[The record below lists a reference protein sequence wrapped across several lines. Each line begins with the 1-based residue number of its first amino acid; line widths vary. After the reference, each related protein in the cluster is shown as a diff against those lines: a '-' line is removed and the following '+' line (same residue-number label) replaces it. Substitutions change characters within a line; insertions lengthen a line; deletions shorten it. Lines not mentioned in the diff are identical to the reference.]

1 LTATKFGK
9 RTALLYIDPQTA
21 VQFRKNI
28 KSVEVFYSD
37 NIGHILKWIVE
48 SNDFYPKLSLRI
60 KDIQHVSTLF
70 TSDEW
75 NLYQYFIESSNS
87 RSLVALLKW
96 VNEASDR
103 ILADNIGVEPGD
115 MYRMVETAEWLLY
128 SLGEIARIIGR
139 IDIVHEINILK
150 LRVKFGIKTELI
162 PLIQFEG
169 VGRIRARALYNGGIV
184 NAEKLAETSE
194 SKLAAISKVGPVL
207 ARKLKH
213 QVSRHK

>member
-28 KSVEVFYSD
+28 KSPDVSYSD
-37 NIGHILKWIVE
+37 NIGHILRWIVE

-60 KDIQHVSTLF
+60 KDVQRVSALF

-75 NLYQYFIESSNS
+75 DRYQNIIESSNS

-96 VNEASDR
+96 VNEGSDR

-128 SLGEIARIIGR
+128 SLGEIAKIIGR
-139 IDIVHEINILK
+139 MDIVHEIDVLK
-150 LRVKFGIKTELI
+150 LRVKFGIKTELL

-169 VGRIRARALYNGGIV
+169 VGRIRARALYDGGFI
-184 NAEKLAETSE
+184 NAKKIAESSE
-194 SKLAAISKVGPVL
+194 SKLAAIPKVGPII

>member
-1 LTATKFGK
+1 M
-9 RTALLYIDPQTA
+9 
-21 VQFRKNI
+21 
-28 KSVEVFYSD
+28 
-37 NIGHILKWIVE
+37 
-48 SNDFYPKLSLRI
+48 
-60 KDIQHVSTLF
+60 
-70 TSDEW
+70 
-75 NLYQYFIESSNS
+75 
-87 RSLVALLKW
+87 
-96 VNEASDR
+96 NEASDT
-103 ILADNIGVEPGD
+103 ILSGNIGVEPGD

-169 VGRIRARALYNGGIV
+169 VGRIRARALYNRGIV

-213 QVSRHK
+213 QVNRHK